1 MTSHSTPYYLR
12 HTFATNLFANGA
24 NSHSVQK
31 ILGLASVATT
41 QIYTEVPTQR
51 KKQVL
56 NKYNY
61 RN

>member
-31 ILGLASVATT
+31 ILGLASA
-41 QIYTEVPTQR
+41 
-51 KKQVL
+51 K
-56 NKYNY
+56 
-61 RN
+61 